1 KYIAGKIAREGRK
14 FGVSLIIVSQRP
26 RRLDQDVLSQMG
38 SLAILRLTN
47 PEDQRY
53 INESSEAVSKEL
65 LEYLPSLNV
74 GEAILVG
81 QWVNIP
87 SIVKVDEV
95 KEKRGGE
102 DMSAVDEWSSERDHG
117 DTGYERTED
126 LMRLD

>member
-1 KYIAGKIAREGRK
+1 LGSP
-14 FGVSLIIVSQRP
+14 VIIVSQRP
-26 RRLDQDVLSQMG
+26 RRLDPDVLSQMG

-53 INESSEAVSKEL
+53 INESSEIVSREL

-87 SIVKVDEV
+87 SIVKIEKVE
-95 KEKRGGE
+95 EKRAGE
-102 DMSAVDEWSSERDHG
+102 DISAVDEWRNRYRYDSIAREDTKELIG
-117 DTGYERTED
+117 DY
-126 LMRLD
+126 